1 MQELKTRLEEVKKK
15 LNTEKL
21 KARITEIEK
30 QSAEPS
36 FWKEHEKAGRVM
48 QELAE
53 LQEMVRQ
60 IESLESRVAGGS
72 LKPATAEDVEKSV
85 ETLREIEVELGKLET
100 QTFLSGK
107 YDKNDAILSIRAG
120 QGGTEAMDW
129 TKMLARMYT
138 SFSENKNWKINEI
151 EKTPG
156 QEAGFKSV
164 SYEVAGSFAYGYLKG
179 EAGTHRLVRQSP
191 FNADKLRQTSFA
203 AVEVLPIVEK
213 ETEIEIPAN
222 DLEMET
228 MRSSGPGGQNVNK
241 VSTAVRLTHKPT
253 GITIKVDA
261 TRYQA
266 KNRELAL
273 KMLQAKLAK
282 ISEEKQK
289 KEEAKL
295 KGDYVSPNWGT
306 QIRSYILHPYKM
318 VKDHRTKVEVSN
330 AEGVLD
336 GNLEPFVEAAL
347 RRL

>member
-1 MQELKTRLEEVKKK
+1 MSELKNRLEEIKKK
-15 LNTEKL
+15 LDIEAL
-21 KARITEIEK
+21 KARIVEIEK
-30 QSAEPS
+30 ESASPE
-36 FWKEHEKAGRVM
+36 FWKEHEKAGKFM

-53 LQEMVRQ
+53 LQEAVEAIEELEKELATKRLDDLPVRQ
-60 IESLESRVAGGS
+60 AGQTIDQKLS
-72 LKPATAEDVEKSV
+72 Q
-85 ETLREIEVELGKLET
+85 LET
-100 QTFLSGK
+100 NLYLSGK

-164 SYEVAGSFAYGYLKG
+164 SFEINGSYTYGYLKG

-203 AVEVLPIVEK
+203 AVEVLPIMEK

-273 KMLQAKLAK
+273 KMLQAKLAR

-295 KGDYVSPNWGT
+295 KGDYIPPDWGT

-336 GNLEPFVEAAL
+336 GNLDKFIDAEL
-347 RRL
+347 RQL